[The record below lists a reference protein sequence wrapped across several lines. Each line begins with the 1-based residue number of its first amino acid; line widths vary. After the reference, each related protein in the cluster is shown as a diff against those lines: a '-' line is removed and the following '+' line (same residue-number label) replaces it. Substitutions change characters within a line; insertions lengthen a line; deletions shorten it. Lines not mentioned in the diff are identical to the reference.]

1 MSFGREV
8 VYTRAAPKPIGPYS
22 QAIKVGNTL
31 FVSGQIPVDPE
42 TGELVGEGIVEQA
55 VRVMENLRSILK
67 AAGFSLEDVVWV
79 LVFLKDLRLFND
91 FNSVYARY
99 FKRSFPARTTVEVS
113 ELPRGALLEV
123 TLIACKGRGD

>member
-1 MSFGREV
+1 MGSGREV

-22 QAIKVGNTL
+22 QAIKVGDIL

-42 TGELVGEGIVEQA
+42 TGEIVGEGIGEQT

-99 FKRSFPARTTVEVS
+99 FKKNFPARTTVEVS

-123 TLIACKGRGD
+123 TLIACKSRGD